1 MKHRILESGRFD
13 AMVCEHGTF
22 VRRRGWVEIEQR
34 GAIHSDSSERAI
46 QTPHAGSFGT
56 SITRPLDGD

>member
-1 MKHRILESGRFD
+1 MTPYAGLLD

-22 VRRRGWVEIEQR
+22 LRRRGWVEIGLR

-46 QTPHAGSFGT
+46 QTPRAGSVVT